1 MAARNL
7 EADGVVKGKENMAQ
21 PQLIELYD
29 EIELRAR
36 IAVAEQPVWPCRRG
50 CDACCRCLAQPPEV
64 TAVEWQLM
72 LQGLQALPADTQAS
86 IGHKITALARRE
98 PDNTDCIVCP
108 FLDKAAGACLI
119 YAQRP
124 AACRMYGFYVSR
136 QSNMW
141 CQQIEDLYQAGALDS
156 VTLGNYSAMQR
167 QLGQAFGA
175 GQSIVIWYQAFR

>member
-1 MAARNL
+1 MTN
-7 EADGVVKGKENMAQ
+7 

-29 EIELRAR
+29 EIEMRAHS
-36 IAVAEQPVWPCRRG
+36 AVTERPVWPCRRG
-50 CDACCRCLAQPPEV
+50 CDACCRRLAHPPEV

-72 LQGLQALPADTQAS
+72 SQGLQALPTTTQAV
-86 IGHKITALARRE
+86 IGHKITALTARE
-98 PDNTDCIVCP
+98 SDATDFIICP
-108 FLDKAAGACLI
+108 FLDEVVGACLI

-141 CQQIEDLYQAGALDS
+141 CQQIEDLYQAGALEG

-167 QLGQAFGA
+167 QLERAFGDI
-175 GQSIVIWYQAFR
+175 QSIVIWYQVDSSPK